1 MKAVVQRVTFSNVK
15 VDGETIGEI
24 EKGFMIL
31 LGVADGDGKTQADF
45 LAKKIANMRIFED
58 ENGKMN
64 LSLLDTDG
72 ACLVIS
78 QFTLCADCKKG
89 NRPSFINAAKPD
101 EAENLYEYFMEKLK
115 HNGVKKIESGSFGAD
130 MKVTLLNDGPVTI
143 ILDTDVIMPKGEAK

>member
-15 VDGETIGEI
+15 VDGITIGEI

-31 LGVADGDGKTQADF
+31 LGVAEGDSKEEADF

-64 LSLLDTDG
+64 LSILQTEG

-89 NRPSFINAAKPD
+89 NRPSFIGAAKPD
-101 EAENLYEYFMEKLK
+101 EAEGLYEYFMDKLRE
-115 HNGVKKIESGSFGAD
+115 NGINKIEKGSFGAD

-143 ILDTDVIMPKGEAK
+143 ILDTDVIKPKGEAK

>member
-1 MKAVVQRVTFSNVK
+1 MKAVIQRVTFSNVK

-31 LGVADGDGKTQADF
+31 LGVAEGDGRNEADF

-64 LSLLDTDG
+64 LSILQTGG

-89 NRPSFINAAKPD
+89 NRPSFVGAAKPD
-101 EAENLYEYFMEKLK
+101 EAESLYEYFMEKLK
-115 HNGVKKIESGSFGAD
+115 NNGVEKIESGSFGAD

>member
-1 MKAVVQRVTFSNVK
+1 MKAVIQRVTFSNVK
-15 VDGETIGEI
+15 VDGDTIGEI

-31 LGVADGDGKTQADF
+31 LGVAEGDGKAEADF
-45 LAKKIANMRIFED
+45 LAKKVANMRIFED

-64 LSLLDTDG
+64 LSILQTQG

-89 NRPSFINAAKPD
+89 NRPSFINAAKPA
-101 EAENLYEYFMEKLK
+101 EAESLYEYFMDKLK
-115 HNGVKKIESGSFGAD
+115 ENGIEKIESGSFGAD